1 MDENVITLVV
11 DENSRTITIPK
22 CGTVFGVAG
31 DIEVNRVIFSMA
43 RYFRGFDMSEFVARV
58 NYVNAVGVAN
68 YYECDDLTSTEDN
81 ISFTWLFTRDVTE
94 FVGGVK
100 FSITL
105 YKKLGADIVKRFN
118 SKPSVGRVLYGLAA
132 ENQVTPEQQKTLLE
146 KIETDIKISLRD
158 YIDTA
163 KGDINKLRDS
173 AVTDIDNKKNRAID
187 AVNSKKNSAITDVD
201 MAKDSAVSSI
211 NSESENKVDEIVTK
225 AKRNIDSYVIEKE
238 SQLKGETGNT
248 YFAGFKVVGGKLMMY
263 SDPTMDKV
271 QFYREGSRLK
281 YRLEL

>member
-118 SKPSVGRVLYGLAA
+118 SKPSVGRVLYGFAA
-132 ENQVTPEQQKTLLE
+132 ENQVTPEQQ
-146 KIETDIKISLRD
+146 ISLRD

-163 KGDINKLRDS
+163 KGDINKSRDS

-201 MAKDSAVSSI
+201 AAKDNAVSSI
-211 NSESENKVDEIVTK
+211 NSESENKADEIVTK